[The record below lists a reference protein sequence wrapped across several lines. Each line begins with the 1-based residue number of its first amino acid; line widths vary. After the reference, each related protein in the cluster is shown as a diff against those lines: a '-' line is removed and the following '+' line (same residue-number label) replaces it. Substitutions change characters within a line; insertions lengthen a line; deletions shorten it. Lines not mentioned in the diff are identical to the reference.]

1 MFINSALAQAATE
14 TASAV
19 SAGAPGVVSSA
30 ATMGGMSD
38 GMRLFVQFAL
48 IIVIF
53 YFLLLRPQQ
62 KRMKAHAQMLA
73 GIEKGSKVIVG
84 GLIGKVVK
92 VEDEREL
99 VVEFAKDVQ
108 VKVLRAYVSQVLDEE
123 GDLKKEAAS
132 KADNK

>member
-14 TASAV
+14 TVSAV

-30 ATMGGMSD
+30 AAMGGMSD

-84 GLIGKVVK
+84 GLVGKVVK
-92 VEDEREL
+92 VENENEL
-99 VVEFAKDVQ
+99 VVELAKDVQ

-123 GDLKKEAAS
+123 DGRQSVTAG